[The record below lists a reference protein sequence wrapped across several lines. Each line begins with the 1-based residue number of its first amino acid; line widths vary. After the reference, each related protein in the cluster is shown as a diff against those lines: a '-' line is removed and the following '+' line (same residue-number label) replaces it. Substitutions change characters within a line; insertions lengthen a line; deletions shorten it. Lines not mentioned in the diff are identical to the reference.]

1 MAIGSGLGSQ
11 FGIAAQSAY
20 QTYQSPSRFYE
31 VGKASVKRS
40 KNPVSWAGLAA
51 GRLGRRSDGRVVTT
65 TAGALT
71 IEDLA
76 VTNKDM
82 GLLLNMVFGGTVTP
96 VAQSSPTALL
106 QTHPLVDNAGKF
118 FTAQQGNPLTGGT
131 VVPQSGIG
139 SKVTSAE
146 FSCGVGDLLTVNID
160 GDIRSVV
167 ESQTLSAASYTTGRR
182 PFHFGQMGVKIGA
195 TAAGAAAVGGVRKVT
210 CKIDRKLKT
219 DMYYANNA
227 GLKEEPVANDFAEV
241 SGTITVDYKTAAD
254 FADRYRDD
262 TQLALVWEFLGAN
275 IATTFFETF
284 RLTLPA
290 IYLDTDPPTAD
301 GPDVITTDFDYS
313 AYVDLSQAITALVQ
327 CEYQSTDTVL

>member
-20 QTYQSPSRFYE
+20 NTYLAPTRFYE
-31 VGKASVKRS
+31 VGKSSVKKV
-40 KNPVSWAGLAA
+40 KNTQSWAGLAA
-51 GRLGRRSDGRVVTT
+51 GRLGMRSDGRVVTT
-65 TAGALT
+65 NAGT
-71 IEDLA
+71 VSIEDLV

-82 GLLLNMVFGGTVTP
+82 GLLLNQIFGGTVTP

-106 QTHPLVDNAGKF
+106 QTHALVDTLGKI

-160 GDIRSVV
+160 GDSRQVV
-167 ESQTLSAASYTTGRR
+167 ETQSLAAASYPTLRK
-182 PFHFGQMGVKIGA
+182 PFHFAQMGVKIGA

-210 CKIDRKLKT
+210 CKVDRKLKT

-227 GLKEEPVANDFAEV
+227 GLKDEPVTNDFVEV
-241 SGTITVDYKTAAD
+241 SGTISVDYKVAAD
-254 FADRYRDD
+254 FADRYKDD
-262 TQLALVWEFLGAN
+262 TQLALVWEFTGAN

-284 RLTLPA
+284 RITCNS
-290 IYLDTDPPTAD
+290 IFLDTETPNAD
-301 GPDVITTDFDYS
+301 GPDVITTDFDYV
-313 AYVDLSQAITALVQ
+313 AYVDLVQ
-327 CEYQSTDTVL
+327 GSNLATCEYMSTDTVL